1 MPTVRLFL
9 HVALAGVYV
18 FLTSIT
24 LLVQLASS
32 NETVAGLVVLT
43 LVGAWAGASSMLRT
57 TWSLVAAGGGV
68 ALLTLFALSGI
79 AFNFYVNL
87 WIGLVMVPLA
97 IVLLLLVA
105 WRRFSV
111 DEEVQTLPATH

>member
-1 MPTVRLFL
+1 MPTLRLLL

-18 FLTSIT
+18 FLTSLT

-32 NETVAGLVVLT
+32 DASVMGMGILT
-43 LVGAWAGASSMLRT
+43 LMGAWAGASSTLRT
-57 TWSLVAAGGGV
+57 RESLIAAGAGV
-68 ALLTLFALSGI
+68 GLLTLLALRGH

-87 WIGLVMVPLA
+87 WVGVVMVPLA
-97 IVLLLLVA
+97 VMLLLIVA
-105 WRRFSV
+105 WRRISD